1 MYVTIFYSLSYRIWV
16 VQFLFSEVYNSFAHC
31 LNLVLLHYGLLS
43 FPKRRKAV
51 RFTLLHTAWSNIS
64 SLRINKF
71 CLHQSSWWLCRL
83 RRVTKFCLLW
93 WDLPIILWVTF
104 RAHSLLFFTGKI
116 AFANL
121 KNLFSLICG
130 FRFQDSGV
138 RFRILVS
145 DSGLRFPGFRVALNH
160 NREALQLDRHYILH
174 RWKRSLKDW
183 LNLFVV
189 SVSATASA
197 AIFEKFLL
205 SRHY

>member
-1 MYVTIFYSLSYRIWV
+1 MHVTMFYSLSYRIWV

-83 RRVTKFCLLW
+83 RRLTKFCLLS

-104 RAHSLLFFTGKI
+104 RAHSLLFLPAKAMQMKI
-116 AFANL
+116 SFANL
-121 KNLFSLICG
+121 KNLFTVICG
-130 FRFQDSGV
+130 FRIPDSGF

-145 DSGLRFPGFRVALNH
+145 DSGFRFPGFRVALTFY
-160 NREALQLDRHYILH
+160 RL
-174 RWKRSLKDW
+174 
-183 LNLFVV
+183 
-189 SVSATASA
+189 
-197 AIFEKFLL
+197 
-205 SRHY
+205 